1 MSALEEIFEEYINMR
16 NNGLETN
23 ETLRILRS
31 NIESLPKTDKGEV
44 ARYIR
49 LWEKGETAPL
59 STRQASNQDKSSV
72 RSIVPDAN
80 SSETSKNTEKLPNS
94 GGIKSLN
101 RNPIQSVEVADEA
114 SWVSCANCDAKSRTD
129 AVFCYKCGYMLNTK
143 GAHDT
148 KQFTDAL
155 GGYDTHYYGNESLLV
170 LRPRD
175 ATTQI
180 ELRPQLQDHELVI
193 GRITENDVMR
203 PDVDLSDY
211 DADNLGVS
219 RLHVAIRHAKH
230 GNTLQI
236 YDLGSANGTFINGQ
250 RLHPKEER
258 ILRKGDDIRL
268 GRMVIN
274 VDYYHPGE
282 EI

>member
-1 MSALEEIFEEYINMR
+1 M
-16 NNGLETN
+16 
-23 ETLRILRS
+23 
-31 NIESLPKTDKGEV
+31 D
-44 ARYIR
+44 
-49 LWEKGETAPL
+49 
-59 STRQASNQDKSSV
+59 
-72 RSIVPDAN
+72 
-80 SSETSKNTEKLPNS
+80 
-94 GGIKSLN
+94 
-101 RNPIQSVEVADEA
+101 
-114 SWVSCANCDAKSRTD
+114 SCANCDTKSRTD
-129 AVFCYKCGYMLNTK
+129 AVFCYKCGYILNTK

-155 GGYDTHYYGNESLLV
+155 GGYDTHYYGNDSLLV

-175 ATTQI
+175 ATTPI

-193 GRITENDVMR
+193 GRITENNVMR
-203 PDVDLSDY
+203 PDVDLSPY
-211 DADNLGVS
+211 HAENLGVS

-258 ILRKGDDIRL
+258 ILRKGDEIRL
-268 GRMVIN
+268 GRMVIG